1 MIKHKISNSVG
12 SSSEFKPKISITA
25 INVDTTADSVPF
37 RATEKKAVS
46 ENNFEITH
54 ETRKRLPRKSKTLV
68 ETETNHAEE
77 PDNIYELP
85 IIKDN
90 SDIQT
95 AEDFEI
101 AIYSSVEVS
110 EETYRKLMKNAVQSE
125 MISGNGK
132 RVPVDVIKIKNAYVM
147 NIADRVF
154 KWLCSGFTIIK
165 KAKST
170 NGEVSVEIQVS
181 DDLDISNITVS
192 ADVFAK
198 ANLKDLNKYNIYVNI
213 GYEMTASIYF
223 QKILAVMPTESA
235 EEQLGFT
242 SKNDKLKFIG
252 YENAVLKSH
261 NTFRNSDEYIEA
273 LNELISDSVPIQ
285 YLLSASMSAALMSV
299 LKLKYNISLH
309 SYIINAVGA
318 SSTGKT
324 ISSRLCASMWSD
336 PCSDKI
342 FTAMLSTN
350 NAMFKRLGGRFGVP
364 MFLDESTIAGNVNT
378 AEFGYTIY
386 EEREKHRLNP
396 DCTEKSSGTWNTV
409 VVMSSEEHFHTS
421 DKSQNGGLVVR
432 IHNAENLSFTNSREH
447 ADRINDFIS
456 CNYGILG
463 KVFINYLMK
472 NISKLK
478 KAYESAKE
486 NMRKLTVDSHNAY
499 TDRLVDAY
507 ALTYLTSNILCKL
520 GLEIDCKGVAAVM
533 QEQNNVISCE
543 YNLADNALQAIQAY
557 VAGHENST
565 EINRYCIGNNQS
577 FITSVAITENLTAK
591 ILAEAGF
598 KDLKTTIKELDK
610 AGYLIRQGKEKA
622 NGLKSKLHINRVPV
636 TCYQFK
642 FASDGLRKYEHLDKK
657 KTYDNY
663 LDY

>member
-1 MIKHKISNSVG
+1 MIKHKISKSIGN
-12 SSSEFKPKISITA
+12 SSESKPKISITA
-25 INVDTTADSVPF
+25 INGDTTANSVPF
-37 RATEKKAVS
+37 RAVKEKEVS

-54 ETRKRLPRKSKTLV
+54 ETRKLLPRKSKIFV
-68 ETETNHAEE
+68 ETEKNHAEE
-77 PDNIYELP
+77 PDDTDELP

-110 EETYRKLMKNAVQSE
+110 EETYRKLMNAVQSE

-132 RVPVDVIKIKNAYVM
+132 RVPVDVIKVKNAYAM
-147 NIADRVF
+147 KIADRVF
-154 KWLCSGFTIIK
+154 KWLCSGFTIMK
-165 KAKST
+165 KAKSP
-170 NGEVSVEIQVS
+170 NCEVSVEIQVS
-181 DDLDISNITVS
+181 DDLDTSNITVS

-223 QKILAVMPTESA
+223 QKILAAMPTESA
-235 EEQLGFT
+235 EEQLGF
-242 SKNDKLKFIG
+242 SNRNGELKFTG

-261 NTFRNSDEYIEA
+261 NTFRNSDEYIKA
-273 LNELISDSVPIQ
+273 LNELISDSIPIQ

-299 LKLKYNISLH
+299 LKLKHNIPLH
-309 SYIINAVGA
+309 SYIINAVGI

-324 ISSRLCASMWSD
+324 ISSRLCASMWFD

-386 EEREKHRLNP
+386 EEREKYRLNP

-432 IHNAENLSFTNSREH
+432 IHNAENLSFTNSKEH

-456 CNYGILG
+456 CNYGVIG

-472 NISKLK
+472 NISKIK

-486 NMRKLTVDSHNAY
+486 NIRELTIDSHNAY
-499 TDRLVDAY
+499 TDRLVDTY
-507 ALTYLTSNILCKL
+507 ALTYLTANILCKL
-520 GLEIDCKGVAAVM
+520 GLEIDFDGVAVVM
-533 QEQNNVISCE
+533 QEQNKVISCE
-543 YNLADNALQAIQAY
+543 YNLANNALQAIQAY
-557 VAGHENST
+557 VAGHETST

-577 FITSVAITENLTAK
+577 IITSVAITENLTAK

-642 FASDGLRKYEHLDKK
+642 FASDEFRKYEHLDKK

-663 LDY
+663 SD

>member
-1 MIKHKISNSVG
+1 MIKHKISKPVG
-12 SSSEFKPKISITA
+12 NSSESKPKISITA
-25 INVDTTADSVPF
+25 INGDTTANSVPF
-37 RATEKKAVS
+37 RGVKEKEVS
-46 ENNFEITH
+46 ENNFDITH
-54 ETRKRLPRKSKTLV
+54 ETRKLLPRKSKIFV
-68 ETETNHAEE
+68 ETEKNHAEE
-77 PDNIYELP
+77 SDDTDELP

-90 SDIQT
+90 SYIQT

-101 AIYSSVEVS
+101 EIYSSVEVS

-132 RVPVDVIKIKNAYVM
+132 RVPVDVIKVKNAYAM
-147 NIADRVF
+147 KIADRVF

-181 DDLDISNITVS
+181 DDLDTSNITVS

-223 QKILAVMPTESA
+223 QKILAAMPTESA
-235 EEQLGFT
+235 KEQLGF
-242 SKNDKLKFIG
+242 SNRNGELKFTG

-261 NTFRNSDEYIEA
+261 NTFRNSDEYIKA
-273 LNELISDSVPIQ
+273 LNELISDSIPIQ

-299 LKLKYNISLH
+299 LKLKHNIPLH
-309 SYIINAVGA
+309 SYIINAVGT

-386 EEREKHRLNP
+386 EEREKYRLNP

-447 ADRINDFIS
+447 ADRINNFIS
-456 CNYGILG
+456 HNYGVLG
-463 KVFINYLMK
+463 KVFVNYLMK
-472 NISKLK
+472 NILKLE

-486 NMRKLTVDSHNAY
+486 SMRELTVNSRNAY
-499 TDRLVDAY
+499 TDRLVDTY
-507 ALTYLTSNILCKL
+507 ALTYLTANILCKL
-520 GLEIDCKGVAAVM
+520 GLEIDFDGVAAIM
-533 QEQNNVISCE
+533 QEQNKVISCE
-543 YNLADNALQAIQAY
+543 YNLANNALQAIQAY

-565 EINRYCIGNNQS
+565 EINRYCIGNDQS

-642 FASDGLRKYEHLDKK
+642 FASDEFRKYEHLDKK

-663 LDY
+663 SD